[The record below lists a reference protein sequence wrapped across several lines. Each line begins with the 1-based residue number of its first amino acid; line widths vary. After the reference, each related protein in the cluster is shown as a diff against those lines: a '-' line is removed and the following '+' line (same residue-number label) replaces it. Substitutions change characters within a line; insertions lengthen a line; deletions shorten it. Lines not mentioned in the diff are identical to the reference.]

1 MLGTNPRE
9 LVEFDGGAMIR
20 QSSDDYL
27 ERSICYRS
35 IAKSCILNALI
46 EQRFVQAN
54 KTRPQQ
60 FDGSGVIPGSAI
72 EVWRAPDTKAGAGW
86 HGPARLVE
94 INRETGG
101 AIVVWQA
108 TPPSFL

>member
-1 MLGTNPRE
+1 MAECNMAANIILSYGGASPATAVLGTNPRE
-9 LVEFDGGAMIR
+9 LVEFDGGAVPR

-27 ERSICYRS
+27 ERSIRYRS

-60 FDGSGVIPGSAI
+60 LDESEVIPGSAI
-72 EVWRAPDTKAGAGW
+72 EVWRAP
-86 HGPARLVE
+86 V
-94 INRETGG
+94 
-101 AIVVWQA
+101 
-108 TPPSFL
+108 